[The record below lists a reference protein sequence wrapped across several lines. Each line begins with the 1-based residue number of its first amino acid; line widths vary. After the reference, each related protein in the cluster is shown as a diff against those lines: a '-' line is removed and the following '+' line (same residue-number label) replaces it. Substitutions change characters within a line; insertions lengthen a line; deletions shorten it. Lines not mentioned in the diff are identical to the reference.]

1 MLAPRPDGRPNG
13 GPRASRRA
21 FLGSLASALALAPQV
36 RAMQKAGPGGI
47 PVRPLGRT
55 GASVSIVGYGG
66 WDAPIA
72 PTEAEAIARMHLAID
87 EGITFFDNG
96 WEYHDGRAE
105 EVMGKALQAP
115 SRRDRVFLM
124 TKVCARDYAGAKR
137 QIDESLARL
146 RTDRVD
152 LLQFHAVQYEDD
164 IERILDPEKGGLRAA
179 LEAKKAGKLRFLG
192 FSGHRDPQTH
202 ARMINGPHPWD
213 TVQMP
218 LNILDA
224 QYKSFENIVLPL
236 CRRKGIGALGMKSL
250 AGQDGRIARELKID
264 WELCRRYAMSLPV
277 ATTICGMQSREELL
291 GMVRIARDF
300 APLTEAEVEAL
311 LDRAEEAAGK
321 AEIEEYKKPTS
332 GYGCSYRDAEAKA
345 KKSA

>member
-1 MLAPRPDGRPNG
+1 MARSDDGRPAAG
-13 GPRASRRA
+13 SRATRRE
-21 FLGSLASALALAPQV
+21 FLGTLAGTLALAPQV
-36 RAMQKAGPGGI
+36 RAMQKPGSGGI

-55 GASVSIVGYGG
+55 GVSVSIVGYGG

-72 PTEAEAIARMHLAID
+72 PSEDEAIARMHLAID
-87 EGITFFDNG
+87 EGVTFFDNG

-105 EVMGKALQAP
+105 EVMGKALRA
-115 SRRDRVFLM
+115 SSWRDRVFLM
-124 TKVCARDYAGAKR
+124 TKVCARDYEGARR

-152 LLQFHAVQYEDD
+152 LLQFHAIQYEDD
-164 IERILDPEKGGLRAA
+164 IERILDPERGGLRAA

-213 TVQMP
+213 TAQMP
-218 LNILDA
+218 LNVLDA
-224 QYKSFENIVLPL
+224 QYKSFENVVLPL
-236 CRRKGIGALGMKSL
+236 CRQKGIGALGMKSL
-250 AGQDGRIARELKID
+250 AGQDGRIVRELKID

-291 GMVRIARDF
+291 GMVRIARGF
-300 APLTEAEVEAL
+300 EPLTEAEVEAL
-311 LDRAEEAAGK
+311 LDRAEDAAEK

-332 GYGCSYRDAEAKA
+332 GYGCSYRDAEARA
-345 KKSA
+345 KKTA